1 MVLKLYGHTV
11 SSATKR
17 VACIAN
23 ELKVPYELVT
33 IDLFSGEHK
42 WAAAL
47 EKQPFG
53 ELPWIDDGGFV
64 LYESRAICRY
74 LVAKYGPSSSLVPKD
89 LTGNAKFEQ
98 AASIEICNF
107 EPYAHVIAIEKLIKP
122 ASGAQPDETMV
133 KENLDVLSSKLD
145 AYEVI
150 LSKQTYL
157 AGDASCIPHLTLAD
171 LFHLPKGAMVTAA
184 GINVLEDSNDR
195 PNVARWWKALTS
207 RSSWRA
213 VKDGA

>member
-11 SSATKR
+11 STATRR
-17 VACIAN
+17 VACVAR

-42 WAAAL
+42 SAPVL
-47 EKQPFG
+47 EKQPFRQ
-53 ELPWIDDGGFV
+53 LPWIDDDGFV
-64 LYESRAICRY
+64 LFESRAICRY

-89 LTGNAKFEQ
+89 LSGNAKFEQ

-107 EPYAHVIAIEKLIKP
+107 DPYATAIGTEKVLKP
-122 ASGAQPDETMV
+122 LSGVQPDEA
-133 KENLDVLSSKLD
+133 KIQENLNIFSSKLD
-145 AYEVI
+145 AYEAI

-157 AGDASCIPHLTLAD
+157 AGDHITLAD
-171 LFHLPKGAMVTAA
+171 MFHLPFGYMVTSAA
-184 GINVLEDSNDR
+184 GIKILEDSDSR
-195 PNVARWWKALTS
+195 PNVARWWKAVSS
-207 RSSWRA
+207 RPSWQA